1 MTCFFVFC
9 SGLSNQ
15 VSRGDIKM
23 DKKTFRMQIGKNIA
37 MLREKAGYTQET
49 LSEKIDVSRSFLAH
63 VEQGER
69 SFSSYKLK
77 ILADTLHVS
86 MDSIYYGP
94 SREMKA
100 KEIMKELEDM
110 STDELEAVHQI
121 IHWAAVLGKK
131 ETKWPSH
138 TDC

>member
-1 MTCFFVFC
+1 
-9 SGLSNQ
+9 
-15 VSRGDIKM
+15 M

-49 LSEKIDVSRSFLAH
+49 ISEKIDVARPLLAH

-110 STDELEAVHQI
+110 
-121 IHWAAVLGKK
+121 
-131 ETKWPSH
+131 
-138 TDC
+138 

>member
-1 MTCFFVFC
+1 
-9 SGLSNQ
+9 
-15 VSRGDIKM
+15 
-23 DKKTFRMQIGKNIA
+23 
-37 MLREKAGYTQET
+37 
-49 LSEKIDVSRSFLAH
+49 
-63 VEQGER
+63 
-69 SFSSYKLK
+69 
-77 ILADTLHVS
+77 
-86 MDSIYYGP
+86 
-94 SREMKA
+94 MKA

>member
-1 MTCFFVFC
+1 
-9 SGLSNQ
+9 
-15 VSRGDIKM
+15 M